1 MNIFNI
7 YTKMKKTI
15 LALGAIAMMA
25 ACTQTKNNPF
35 LEEWDTPYGIPPFEK
50 IQLTDYIPAIKA
62 GIEEQNKEL
71 EAILNNQEAPTF
83 ENTIAAYELSGK
95 TLTKTSAVLFNLQ
108 ETEGSDEMNKVVEEA
123 TALMTEHEDNISM
136 NKAFF
141 GRVKAVYEAEQSGL
155 TREQQMV
162 LKKLYQ
168 SFTRNGV
175 DLDEAAQ
182 ARLKEINQKIAA
194 AQQKFGT
201 NLLAENNAFKEKF
214 GVPVSSYTSEMTS
227 CEDRSRREE
236 MFKAYSSRGNNGN
249 EYDNK
254 ALCLEILKLRAER
267 AKLLGFDNFAAYQL
281 DNKMAH
287 DPGTVD
293 AFLDKI
299 IGPAVSKAK
308 EEIADMQKV
317 MDEDIQ
323 ADKVAAGSKIESW
336 DWFYYAEKVRQR
348 KYSLDENLTKPYF
361 RMENVRD
368 GIFFAAHTLYGINVE
383 PLKDVPLYNPAV
395 EAFKV
400 TDADGSLLG
409 IFTTDYF
416 PRASKRGGAWMT
428 NFREQYVDADG
439 NDVRPI
445 IINVGNMTAPTETL
459 PALFTIDEVETVFH
473 EFGHAL
479 HGLLTKC
486 HYPSVSGTNVAR
498 DFVETFSQFNENWAF
513 QPEIL
518 AEYAKH
524 YETGEVIPDSLVAK
538 INNARKFNQG
548 FMTSELCAASI
559 LDMKWHE
566 LAEEDL
572 AKLSE
577 GDQAANVAEFEKK
590 VCKEMG
596 LIDEIIPRYR
606 TTYFNHIF
614 NSGYSAGYYSYLW
627 AEVLD
632 KDAFEYFQQQGI
644 YNPEVAMKFRQ
655 TFLEKGGS
663 EEPMTLYLS
672 FRGAQPDPGAL
683 LRARGLTE

>member
-1 MNIFNI
+1 
-7 YTKMKKTI
+7 
-15 LALGAIAMMA
+15 MMS
-25 ACTQTKNNPF
+25 ACTQTRTNPF

-50 IQLTDYIPAIKA
+50 IQLSDYIPAVKA

-71 EAILNNQEAPTF
+71 EAIINNPKAPTF
-83 ENTIAAYELSGK
+83 ENTVAAYELSGRTLSK
-95 TLTKTSAVLFNLQ
+95 TTAVLFNLQ

-136 NKAFF
+136 NKDFF
-141 GRVKAVYEAEQSGL
+141 QRVKAVNDADQSGL

-182 ARLKEINQKIAA
+182 ARIKEINQKIAA

-214 GVPVSSYTSEMTS
+214 GIPVSSYTSEMTS

-287 DPGTVD
+287 DPQTVD
-293 AFLDKI
+293 AFLDRI
-299 IGPAVSKAK
+299 IGPAVAKAK

-317 MDEDIQ
+317 MDEDIL
-323 ADKVAAGSKIESW
+323 AGKVAAGSKIESW

-368 GIFFAAHTLYGINVE
+368 GIFFAAHKLYGVNVE

-416 PRASKRGGAWMT
+416 PRSSKRGGAWMT
-428 NFREQYVDADG
+428 NFREQYVDAQG

-445 IINVGNMTAPTETL
+445 IINVGNMTSPTDSL

-524 YETGEVIPDSLVAK
+524 YETSEVIPDSLVAK

-566 LAEEDL
+566 LTEEDL

-577 GDQAANVAEFEKK
+577 GDQAANVADFEKK

-632 KDAFEYFQQQGI
+632 KDAFEYFKEQGI
-644 YNPEVAMKFRQ
+644 YNPEVALKFRQ

>member
-1 MNIFNI
+1 
-7 YTKMKKTI
+7 
-15 LALGAIAMMA
+15 MMA
-25 ACTQTKNNPF
+25 ACAQTKNNPF
-35 LEEWDTPYGIPPFEK
+35 LEEWDTPYGIPPFER
-50 IQLTDYIPAIKA
+50 IQLTDYIPAVKA

-83 ENTIAAYELSGK
+83 ENTVAAYELSGR
-95 TLTKTSAVLFNLQ
+95 TLTKTTAVLFNLQ
-108 ETEGSDEMNKVVEEA
+108 ETEGNDEMSKVVEQA

-141 GRVKAVYEAEQSGL
+141 ERVKAVYDADQSGL

-175 DLDEAAQ
+175 DLEEAAQ

-201 NLLAENNAFKEKF
+201 NLLAENNAFKEQF
-214 GVPVSSYTSEMTS
+214 GLPVSSYTSEMTS
-227 CEDRSRREE
+227 CEDRNRREE

-254 ALCLEILKLRAER
+254 ALCLEILKLRAEKAR
-267 AKLLGFDNFAAYQL
+267 LLGFDNFAAYQL

-287 DPGTVD
+287 DPATVD
-293 AFLDKI
+293 AFLDRI
-299 IGPAVSKAK
+299 IGPAVAKAK
-308 EEIADMQKV
+308 EEVADMQV
-317 MDEDIQ
+317 IMDEDIQ
-323 ADKVAAGSKIESW
+323 AGKVAAGSRIEPW

-361 RMENVRD
+361 RMENVRN
-368 GIFFAAHTLYGINVE
+368 GIFFAANKLYGISVE
-383 PLKDVPLYNPAV
+383 PLKDVPLYNLAV

-400 TDADGSLLG
+400 IDADGSLLG
-409 IFTTDYF
+409 IFSTDYF
-416 PRASKRGGAWMT
+416 PRSSKRGGAWMT
-428 NFREQYVDADG
+428 NFREQYVDAQG

-445 IINVGNMTAPTETL
+445 VINVCNMTAPTDSL

-566 LAEEDL
+566 LDEEDL

-577 GDQAANVAEFEKK
+577 GDQAANVADFEKK

-632 KDAFEYFQQQGI
+632 KDAFEYFEQQGI
-644 YNPEVAMKFRQ
+644 YNSEVALKFRQ

>member
-1 MNIFNI
+1 
-7 YTKMKKTI
+7 
-15 LALGAIAMMA
+15 MMA

-50 IQLTDYIPAIKA
+50 IQLTDYIPAVKA

-83 ENTIAAYELSGK
+83 ENTVAAYELSGK
-95 TLTKTSAVLFNLQ
+95 TLTKTTAVLFNLQ

-141 GRVKAVYEAEQSGL
+141 ERVKVVYEADQSGL

-227 CEDRSRREE
+227 CEDRGRREE

-254 ALCLEILKLRAER
+254 ALCLEILKLRAEKAR
-267 AKLLGFDNFAAYQL
+267 LLGFDNFAAYQL

-287 DPGTVD
+287 DPATVD
-293 AFLDKI
+293 AFLDRI
-299 IGPAVSKAK
+299 IGPAVAKAK
-308 EEIADMQKV
+308 EEVADMQV
-317 MDEDIQ
+317 IMDEDIQ
-323 ADKVAAGSKIESW
+323 AGKVAAGSRIEPW

-361 RMENVRD
+361 RMENVRN
-368 GIFFAAHTLYGINVE
+368 GIFFAANKLYGISVE
-383 PLKDVPLYNPAV
+383 PLKDVPLYNLAV

-400 TDADGSLLG
+400 IDADGSLLG
-409 IFTTDYF
+409 IFSTDYF
-416 PRASKRGGAWMT
+416 PRSSKRGGAWMT
-428 NFREQYVDADG
+428 NFREQYVDAQG

-445 IINVGNMTAPTETL
+445 VINVCNMTAPTDSL

-566 LAEEDL
+566 LDEEDL

-577 GDQAANVAEFEKK
+577 GDQAANVADFEKK

-632 KDAFEYFQQQGI
+632 KDAFEYFEQQGI
-644 YNPEVAMKFRQ
+644 YNSEVALKFRQ

>member
-1 MNIFNI
+1 
-7 YTKMKKTI
+7 
-15 LALGAIAMMA
+15 MMA

-50 IQLTDYIPAIKA
+50 IQLTDYIPAVKA

-71 EAILNNQEAPTF
+71 EAILNNQDAPTF
-83 ENTIAAYELSGK
+83 ENTVAAYELSGK
-95 TLTKTSAVLFNLQ
+95 TLTKTTAVLFNLQ

-141 GRVKAVYEAEQSGL
+141 ERVKAVYDADQSGL

-175 DLDEAAQ
+175 DLEEAAQ

-201 NLLAENNAFKEKF
+201 NLLAENNAFKEQF
-214 GVPVSSYTSEMTS
+214 GLPVSSYTSEMTS
-227 CEDRSRREE
+227 CEDRNRREA

-254 ALCLEILKLRAER
+254 ALCLEILKLRAEKAR
-267 AKLLGFDNFAAYQL
+267 LLGFDNFAAYQL

-287 DPGTVD
+287 DPATVD
-293 AFLDKI
+293 AFLDRI
-299 IGPAVSKAK
+299 IGPAVAKAK
-308 EEIADMQKV
+308 EEVADMQV
-317 MDEDIQ
+317 IMDEDIQ
-323 ADKVAAGSKIESW
+323 AGKVAAGSRIEPW

-361 RMENVRD
+361 RMENVRN
-368 GIFFAAHTLYGINVE
+368 GIFFAANKLYGISVE
-383 PLKDVPLYNPAV
+383 SLKDVPLYNPAV

-400 TDADGSLLG
+400 IDADGSLLG
-409 IFTTDYF
+409 IFSTDYF
-416 PRASKRGGAWMT
+416 PRSSKRGGAWMT
-428 NFREQYVDADG
+428 NFREQYVDAQG

-445 IINVGNMTAPTETL
+445 VINVCNMTAPTDSL

-538 INNARKFNQG
+538 INNAGKFNQG

-566 LAEEDL
+566 LTEEDL

-590 VCKEMG
+590 VCREMG

-644 YNPEVAMKFRQ
+644 YNPEVALKFRQ

>member
-1 MNIFNI
+1 
-7 YTKMKKTI
+7 MKKTI

-50 IQLTDYIPAIKA
+50 IQLTDYIPAVKA

-71 EAILNNQEAPTF
+71 EAILNNQDAPTF
-83 ENTIAAYELSGK
+83 ENTVAAYELSGR
-95 TLTKTSAVLFNLQ
+95 TLTKTTAVLFNLQ

-141 GRVKAVYEAEQSGL
+141 GRVKAVYEADQSGL

-254 ALCLEILKLRAER
+254 ALCLEILKLRAEK

-323 ADKVAAGSKIESW
+323 AGKVASGSKIESW
-336 DWFYYAEKVRQR
+336 DWFYYAEKVRAR

-361 RMENVRD
+361 RMENVRY

-428 NFREQYVDADG
+428 NFREQYVDAEG

-445 IINVGNMTAPTETL
+445 VINVCNMTAPTDSL

-566 LAEEDL
+566 LTEEDL